1 MIEIAIV
8 NSCLLWQVVSAAD
21 LTTEPKVWSQYDSNG
36 VSECGSDLNHAILC
50 SDDQLQLE
58 ACYCLYYDHTLNTTI
73 AGSCMG
79 TCYSVTFDYYHH
91 LQRFPVRNA
100 SEFNSAMCG
109 VNTSYVQT
117 NREGRFCGKC
127 KEGYGL
133 AAYSY
138 HYTTCVPCSE
148 YSYKNWL
155 RYFTVA
161 FLPLTVHFLLVVLF
175 RVSATSSRLNGPV
188 FMIQCICSPIQ
199 LRLLDG
205 FLYALDRGHT
215 YTKYKGSST
224 FANILTGLAS
234 LVNLDF
240 FRTLYPYSCLHPSL
254 NRLHIIS
261 LDFAVALYPF
271 LLIFLTYLLVVMYD
285 KDFRIVVWAWKPF
298 KWCLRHYHS
307 KFDTRSSLVEAFASF
322 LLLSNV
328 KLLSVCFDLLV
339 FTQAYHSSGEP
350 LKGKFYY
357 YDASLDYFGPEHLPF
372 AILAL
377 CVGFLFVILPFT
389 LLLVYPCPCFQKCLN
404 FSGYTCRTLH
414 VFMDAFQG
422 SYKTAPRDLRFFS
435 AYYLL
440 LRFVIMCVAGMVESP
455 SSLYLCAYIMIT
467 AAIIFAVFRPYKTNT
482 HNIMDVVCL
491 LLVGLMAVG
500 VAFIVFGKLDHLLRR
515 AANVLL
521 GCTIL
526 CVVLLAAAAFFG
538 KVLCKLFCFGVKWFV
553 KKVRPARGGEDLS
566 SFVASLK
573 RPGRL

>member
-8 NSCLLWQVVSAAD
+8 NSCLLWQVVLAAD
-21 LTTEPKVWSQYDSNG
+21 LTEPKVWSRYNTNG
-36 VSECGSDLNHAILC
+36 VSKCGSTLNRAILC
-50 SDDQLQLE
+50 SHDQLQLE

-73 AGSCMG
+73 AGNCLP
-79 TCYSVTFDYYHH
+79 TCFFSNYHP
-91 LQRFPVRNA
+91 LQRLPVQNA
-100 SEFNSAMCG
+100 SEFNSAVCG
-109 VNTSYVQT
+109 VNTSYVET

-161 FLPLTVHFLLVVLF
+161 FVPLTLYYLLVVLF
-175 RVSATSSRLNGPV
+175 RVSVTSSRLNGPV
-188 FMIQCICSPIQ
+188 FMIQSISHSIV

-205 FLYALDRGHT
+205 YIYALDRGHT
-215 YTKYKGSST
+215 RTKFNSFIST
-224 FANILTGLAS
+224 FGNFVIS
-234 LVNLDF
+234 LMSIVNLDF

-254 NRLHIIS
+254 NILHIVS
-261 LDFAVALYPF
+261 LDFVVALYPF

-285 KDFRIVVWAWKPF
+285 NDFHIVVWAWKPF
-298 KWCLRHYHS
+298 KWCLRRYHS

-339 FTQAYHSSGEP
+339 FTQAYSSSGKP

-377 CVGFLFVILPFT
+377 CVGFLFVVLPFT

-404 FSGYTCRTLH
+404 FSGCTCRTLH

-422 SYKTAPRDLRFFS
+422 SYKTQPRDLRYFS

-440 LRFVIMCVAGMVESP
+440 LRFVIICASGMVVIP
-455 SSLYLCAYIMIT
+455 FSLYLGAYIMIT
-467 AAIIFAVFRPYKTNT
+467 AAITFAVFRPYKTNA

-491 LLVGLMAVG
+491 LLVALITVG
-500 VAFIVFGKLDHLLRR
+500 VAYEVSVSRLDHLLGKIM
-515 AANVLL
+515 NVLL
-521 GCTIL
+521 GTLRCTV
-526 CVVLLAAAAFFG
+526 CAA
-538 KVLCKLFCFGVKWFV
+538 
-553 KKVRPARGGEDLS
+553 S
-566 SFVASLK
+566 SWCYFLW
-573 RPGRL
+573 PGPV